1 MTEPKILW
9 KPSPKQE
16 EFLSCP
22 DEEVLY
28 GGAAGG
34 GKTDAMLIDALGLWQ
49 NAPLNPRYRAL
60 ILRRTFPELR
70 DLIDRSRVIYP
81 AIIPGA
87 KYNGADHEWKFPSGA
102 KLIFGYAAQDSDRFQ
117 FQGQE
122 YQYIGFEELT
132 QWATDRI
139 YTYLWSRLRTSD
151 PNLKCLVRATCN
163 PGGIGHTWVMERWR
177 IPADGSATSFA
188 IEVTLED
195 DQGNEVVKRIR
206 RRFIPAR
213 VGDNPH
219 VGLDYRA
226 NLAQL
231 PENERKAL
239 LGGRWDVIEIP
250 GQIYKNELEK
260 LFVDGRLGRVPYDPM
275 LPVHTGWDLGV
286 SDSTTIWFAQRVA
299 NEFRIID
306 YYEASGEGL
315 PHYAQVLQSKGYVY
329 GKHIAPHDIA
339 VRELGSGK
347 SRIEIAK
354 QLGINFEIAPN
365 LPLEDGINAVRLQLS
380 TMWFDE
386 QKTKAGFNGIKHY
399 RRDYNQKL
407 GEFKATPVHDWAS
420 HAADGLRYLVLGLK
434 QEAPK
439 TAARLPTNHQYGSH
453 GWMG

>member
-1 MTEPKILW
+1 M
-9 KPSPKQE
+9 
-16 EFLSCP
+16 SCP

-81 AIIPGA
+81 VIVPGA
-87 KYNGADHEWKFPSGA
+87 IYNGSDHEWKFPSGA
-102 KLIFGYAAQDSDRFQ
+102 KLIFGYAAQDADRFQ

-163 PGGIGHTWVMERWR
+163 PGGVGHQWVMERWR
-177 IPADGSATSFA
+177 IPADGGATSFVL
-188 IEVTLED
+188 EVKVED
-195 DQGNEVVKRIR
+195 DDGNEVVKRIR

-213 VGDNPH
+213 VGDNPY

-226 NLAQL
+226 SLAQL

-239 LGGRWDVIEIP
+239 LSGRWDVIEIP

-260 LFVDGRLGRVPYDPM
+260 LFVDGRLGRVAYDPM

-286 SDSTTIWFAQRVA
+286 SDSTTIWFAQRIA
-299 NEFRIID
+299 GEFRIID

-365 LPLEDGINAVRLQLS
+365 LPLEDGINAVRLALA

-386 QKTKAGFNGIKHY
+386 QKTKAGFNGLKHY

-420 HAADGLRYLVLGLK
+420 HPSDGLRYLVLGLK
-434 QEAPK
+434 QETPK
-439 TAARLPTNHQYGSH
+439 TAAKLPSNHHYGSN